1 MPRTTSLEGAAGM
14 QCGDRTTMPIGTHR
28 DSIGRFHE
36 DLPVVSIE
44 AGHHALRK
52 EHDLGSRQTEPVVVG
67 EEGACGR
74 IIGLAGH
81 DVPANRRIPG
91 DACRLDLLGEYPE
104 QGLPLTG
111 VEGRCPLVHLTKT
124 SALTA
129 SHGECGN
136 STFADHMFDSC
147 GQLVREV
154 HIGHRDDRRG
164 DVLGLLITTIVENEG
179 VDQLRERF
187 QWKSRDLIEQ
197 SGSTIRIELLAGIE
211 DVILP
216 AGCQM

>member
-1 MPRTTSLEGAAGM
+1 M

-81 DVPANRRIPG
+81 DVPTNRRIPG

-104 QGLPLTG
+104 QRLAADGRRG
-111 VEGRCPLVHLTKT
+111 VGALWSTPAKT

-136 STFADHMFDSC
+136 STFADHLFASC
-147 GQLVREV
+147 GQLGREV
-154 HIGHRDDRRG
+154 RIGHRDDRRG
-164 DVLGLLITTIVENEG
+164 DVRGLLITTIVENEG